1 MGDPYFK
8 VKTQLT
14 RHGVAVFSSN
24 YTLYGD
30 MSQRVM
36 QTLEQLTPAVEI
48 YSINEAFLELSGFSE
63 DAMATLAAHIRRTV
77 RQWTGIPV
85 SVGIGPTK
93 TLAKAANRIAKQN
106 ADAKGVW
113 SLITPSSQ
121 HDALSQLPVCDV
133 WGIGSQWSKL
143 LEGQDIAT
151 ALALSEQS
159 DAWLKKHMNVVGQR
173 TA

>member
-1 MGDPYFK
+1 
-8 VKTQLT
+8 
-14 RHGVAVFSSN
+14 
-24 YTLYGD
+24 
-30 MSQRVM
+30 MSRRVV
-36 QTLEQLTPAVEI
+36 QTLEQLAPSVEV
-48 YSINEAFLELSGFSE
+48 YSIDEAFLELSGFSE
-63 DAMATLAAHIRRTV
+63 EAVPAMAAHIRRTV

-159 DAWLKKHMNVVGQR
+159 DAWLKKQGLPQNLWARTQR
-173 TA
+173 TGSALVRQEGSPSHLHHRLAPVS